1 MTRNLIP
8 LIALALILG
17 TAHAAF
23 AAAENT
29 KMIGTISDIDKGH
42 KFFTLKAD
50 HDEQA
55 YRFEVPSPAVV
66 NKLKKGQHVEVVY
79 RKGNDP
85 SRGSDSQLFAE
96 SVVDKPRKAA
106 AKKK

>member
-1 MTRNLIP
+1 MTRKLIA

-42 KFFTLKAD
+42 KLFTLKAD

-55 YRFEVPSPAVV
+55 YRFEVPNPAVL
-66 NKLKKGQHVEVVY
+66 NKLKKGQHIEVVY
-79 RKGNDP
+79 RKG
-85 SRGSDSQLFAE
+85 SDASQLIAE